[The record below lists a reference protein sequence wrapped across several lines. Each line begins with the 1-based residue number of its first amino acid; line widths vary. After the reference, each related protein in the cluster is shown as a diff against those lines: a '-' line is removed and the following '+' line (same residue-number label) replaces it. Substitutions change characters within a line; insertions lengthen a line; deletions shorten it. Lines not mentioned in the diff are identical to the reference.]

1 MPLNFLKRM
10 SMHNTLFYVAL
21 MLVAG
26 LGIPTMA
33 ALNAGLGGK
42 LHSPILAVA
51 ILLTVGLVIAI
62 TLLLV
67 TEGIP
72 KTVYSP
78 EIPWHLYLGG
88 ALFVFYILSVTW
100 GIPKFGVANAI
111 GLVLFGQ
118 LIAMCT
124 IDHFGFFGALKYEMD
139 LKRLCGLIL
148 MGAGIFLVVS
158 KSTNS

>member
-1 MPLNFLKRM
+1 MQ
-10 SMHNTLFYVAL
+10 NTVFYVIL
-21 MLVAG
+21 MLLAG

-33 ALNAGLGGK
+33 ALNAGLGTR
-42 LHSPILAVA
+42 LNSPMLAVT
-51 ILLTVGLVIAI
+51 ILLVIALSI
-62 TLLLV
+62 ATILLLSS
-67 TEGIP
+67 EGVP
-72 KTVYSP
+72 KVLYPLNT
-78 EIPWHLYLGG
+78 PWYLYLGG

-124 IDHFGFFGALKYEMD
+124 IDHFGLFGSLKYEMD
-139 LKRLCGLIL
+139 IKRLCGLLL

-158 KSTNS
+158 KSNTN

>member
-1 MPLNFLKRM
+1 
-10 SMHNTLFYVAL
+10 MHNTLFYIIL

-33 ALNAGLGGK
+33 ALNAGLGAK
-42 LHSPILAVA
+42 LNSPILAVT
-51 ILLTVGLVIAI
+51 ILLCVGLMIAA
-62 TLLLV
+62 TLLLIS
-67 TEGIP
+67 EGVP
-72 KTVYSP
+72 KTLYVTGT
-78 EIPWHLYLGG
+78 PWHLYCGG

-124 IDHFGFFGALKYEMD
+124 IDHFGLFGALKYEMD
-139 LKRLCGLIL
+139 FKRLCGLIL

-158 KSTNS
+158 KTNTN